1 MWEVCEQL
9 PKWQKRRCLCGLE
22 SEACGVTGCGK
33 NWTCFLF
40 ILFFKD
46 FIFIYL
52 FLERGKGKE
61 KERKRNINV
70 WLPHTLPLLGTWP
83 ATEACALTG
92 NRTGDPL
99 VCRPAQSTE
108 PHQPGQELVFKNDC
122 QTGEGQAALP
132 TSLSKERSCFCLSL
146 HK

>member
-33 NWTCFLF
+33 NWSCFLF

-61 KERKRNINV
+61 KGRNINV
-70 WLPHTLPLLGTWP
+70 WLPLAQDLACNWGMCPDWESNWWPFGLQAGT
-83 ATEACALTG
+83 
-92 NRTGDPL
+92 
-99 VCRPAQSTE
+99 QSTE

-132 TSLSKERSCFCLSL
+132 TSLSKEAASTCLCTSKT
-146 HK
+146 HI